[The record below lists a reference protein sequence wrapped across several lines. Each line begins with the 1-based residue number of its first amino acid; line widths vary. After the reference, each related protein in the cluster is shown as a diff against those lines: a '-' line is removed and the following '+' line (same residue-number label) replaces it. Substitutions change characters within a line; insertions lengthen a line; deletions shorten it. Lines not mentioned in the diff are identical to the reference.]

1 MKRNRNSLVYRVRMW
16 FYRLTKD
23 DFRKFGLE
31 LFDGISLIVAMIFMF
46 FVLFILPAF
55 FH

>member
-1 MKRNRNSLVYRVRMW
+1 MKRNRNSLKYRVRMW

-31 LFDGISLIVAMIFMF
+31 LFDGFSLIVAAIVMF
-46 FVLFILPAF
+46 FTLFILPAF

>member
-16 FYRLTKD
+16 VYRLTKD
-23 DFRKFGLE
+23 DFKKFVNE
-31 LFDGISLIVAMIFMF
+31 LFDGVSLIVAAIVMF
-46 FVLFILPAF
+46 FILFILPAF

>member
-1 MKRNRNSLVYRVRMW
+1 MKRNRNSLKYRVRMW

-23 DFRKFGLE
+23 DFYKFVNE
-31 LFDGISLIVAMIFMF
+31 IFDGISLIIALIVMF
-46 FVLFILPAF
+46 FILFILPAF